1 MENDYALMAV
11 ITVFVICVSAS
22 EMFKVWMKSRISQT
36 SSGHNKADQ
45 SQVEQLAAEN
55 AQLKERIV
63 TLEKI
68 VTDSAY
74 QLDQE
79 IKNLK

>member
-22 EMFKVWMKSRISQT
+22 EMFKVWMKSRATQT
-36 SSGHNKADQ
+36 TSGVGKADK
-45 SQVEQLAAEN
+45 SQVEQLATEN
-55 AQLKERIV
+55 AQLKERIA

-79 IKNLK
+79 IKSLK